1 MAGEEIVIRDDKGT
15 EHVFPPGFDKQKAIA
30 IVKAATTTQSPS
42 ETPGTNSGLA
52 IAAASRVAPVAELVK
67 QGGTAILAAPNAP
80 RVIQR
85 AIGAGVRAV
94 ATGTGAAIGGVPG
107 AIGGAAMSEGL
118 TPTQQTIRGWLGR
131 SAPASSAAVSHT
143 GDAVVNYIEAMGADV
158 KNLKGA
164 ALEYAKKAGRAII
177 YDASGRA
184 SLVPAEAANA
194 PAVAVKTAEPVLS
207 RGVSALSR
215 GLSVASGAQGAL
227 DLAQMS
233 EPERRDIGFLGI
245 GASVSDQ
252 DLMMGLI
259 EKRGM
264 TPQRAA
270 FAVAKG
276 DGAKMSSLM
285 NAYIKA
291 KK

>member
-1 MAGEEIVIRDDKGT
+1 M
-15 EHVFPPGFDKQKAIA
+15 FPPGFDKQKAIA

-131 SAPASSAAVSHT
+131 SAPAASAAAAET
-143 GDAVVNYIEAMGADV
+143 GDAVVNYIEAMGADI

-184 SLVPAEAANA
+184 SLVSAEAAKAPVVSATRAAA
-194 PAVAVKTAEPVLS
+194 PAVSRNVTGAVS
-207 RGVSALSR
+207 RA
-215 GLSVASGAQGAL
+215 LSVASGVQGAL
-227 DLAQMS
+227 DLAQMA
-233 EPERRDIGFLGI
+233 EPERRDIGFFGI
-245 GASVSDQ
+245 GASMSDQ
-252 DLMMGLI
+252 DVMMGLI

-264 TPQRAA
+264 TPQQAA
-270 FAVAKG
+270 LAVAHG
-276 DGAKMSSLM
+276 DGNKMSSLM

-291 KK
+291 QK